1 MIRVE
6 NLVKNYGDVKAVR
19 GIDFEVNDGEILGFL
34 GENGAGKSTTLKIIT
49 SFLSPTS
56 GNVYVNDLNIQD
68 HSLEIRKQIGYLP
81 ELNPLYMDMR
91 VFDLLEFSARVR
103 NIEGKAF
110 KQSMARVIEQC
121 GLNGVVH
128 KRVSD
133 LSKGYKQRLGIA
145 TAIIHD
151 PKILILDEPVTGL
164 DPNQIVEIR
173 ELIKSLGQE
182 KMVIISS
189 HILHEIEA
197 TVDRIIIIHAGEIV
211 ANGTSEELMSGF
223 HGKTQLTLEVKNASS
238 DSIQKLA
245 DTFPEII
252 LTKMEPVNG
261 NHLVIIDYDK
271 DSDPRESIFNFATDK
286 GWILLEMSLQKAQLE
301 DIFRKLTIDGGADA

>member
-6 NLVKNYGDVKAVR
+6 NLVKNYGDVEAVR
-19 GIDFEVNDGEILGFL
+19 GIDFEIHDGEILGFL

-56 GNVYVNDLNIQD
+56 GNVYVNDLNIKD

-133 LSKGYKQRLGIA
+133 LSKGYKQRLGLA

-211 ANGTSEELMSGF
+211 ANGTSEELMAGF
-223 HGKTQLTLEVKNASS
+223 HGKTQLTLEVKNADS

-245 DTFPEII
+245 DTTPEIV

-261 NHLVIIDYDK
+261 NHLVMMEYDK
-271 DSDPRESIFNFATDK
+271 NSDPRESIFKFATAK
-286 GWILLEMSLQKAQLE
+286 GWILLEMSPHKAQLE
-301 DIFRKLTIDGGADA
+301 DIFRKLTIDGGVDA

>member
-1 MIRVE
+1 LIRVE

-133 LSKGYKQRLGIA
+133 LSKGYKQRLGLA

-245 DTFPEII
+245 NTFPEII

-271 DSDPRESIFNFATDK
+271 DSDPRESIFNFATEK
-286 GWILLEMSLQKAQLE
+286 GWILLEMSLQKARLE
-301 DIFRKLTIDGGADA
+301 DIFRKLTIDGGVDA

>member
-238 DSIQKLA
+238 KRI
-245 DTFPEII
+245 
-252 LTKMEPVNG
+252 
-261 NHLVIIDYDK
+261 
-271 DSDPRESIFNFATDK
+271 
-286 GWILLEMSLQKAQLE
+286 
-301 DIFRKLTIDGGADA
+301 

>member
-1 MIRVE
+1 LIRVE

-56 GNVYVNDLNIQD
+56 GNVHVNDLNILD

-133 LSKGYKQRLGIA
+133 LSKGYKQRLGLA

-223 HGKTQLTLEVKNASS
+223 HSKTQLTLEVKNASS

-245 DTFPEII
+245 NTFPEII

-271 DSDPRESIFNFATDK
+271 DSDPRESIFNFATEK
-286 GWILLEMSLQKAQLE
+286 GWILLEMSLQKARLE
-301 DIFRKLTIDGGADA
+301 DIFRKLTIDGGVDA